1 MSFTKGATLLL
12 RDSLPAPEPLPSP
25 DSPFDPSTP
34 VLPEDQHVAITNHK
48 LPVYERVGSF
58 LFSFAAG
65 SFFQNN
71 NSILIPLTEY
81 VREAIFPTGKTSP
94 IGPAGPDGP
103 DPANPAQPVGS
114 TRPTHLVDA
123 YCGSGLFGITLSP
136 HFERVAGVEISQ
148 DSITAAKKN
157 AEMNGLGKKT
167 EWLCG
172 KAEDIFGGLPEKGFE
187 GSKSCVVVDVSG
199 VHARGYLSPQVLL
212 SPDACPSVYDWREG
226 VEGFSQSLNEKMI
239 ALVLVLVLVLVPAF
253 VFVLVLMHP
262 SHPGK
267 AATSP
272 SSSNCSTSNPSPSST

>member
-12 RDSLPAPEPLPSP
+12 RDSLPAPEPLPSF

-48 LPVYERVGSF
+48 LPVYERVGS
-58 LFSFAAG
+58 
-65 SFFQNN
+65 
-71 NSILIPLTEY
+71 ILIPLTEY
-81 VREAIFPTGKTSP
+81 VREAIFPLSTNTTSA
-94 IGPAGPDGP
+94 ISSVGSTGP
-103 DPANPAQPVGS
+103 DPANPNPVQAAGS
-114 TRPTHLVDA
+114 SPTRPTHLVDA

-157 AEMNGLGKKT
+157 AEMNGLGEKT

-199 VHARGYLSPQVLL
+199 VHARCHLSPMSGSGRRSGRRSSPCPTRVLR
-212 SPDACPSVYDWREG
+212 YTNG
-226 VEGFSQSLNEKMI
+226 VEASGTLHSLSMRT
-239 ALVLVLVLVLVPAF
+239 V
-253 VFVLVLMHP
+253 
-262 SHPGK
+262 
-267 AATSP
+267 SP
-272 SSSNCSTSNPSPSST
+272 